1 MGRLVELVF
10 YMYSADGTNYQC
22 FICKCTEKHL
32 KKVPFG
38 TLSTLTICYSLFCQ
52 SATPEVL
59 ALSCLRI
66 CFKIIL
72 SLAERCL
79 GIDLRCQGAVNSGLF
94 TSLERVKMPQRASDK
109 PQKADSNT
117 Y

>member
-1 MGRLVELVF
+1 MDIFAIV
-10 YMYSADGTNYQC
+10 
-22 FICKCTEKHL
+22 H
-32 KKVPFG
+32 
-38 TLSTLTICYSLFCQ
+38 
-52 SATPEVL
+52 PER
-59 ALSCLRI
+59 SKIRI